1 MPPSCAQMVSGTFAA
16 NSGRRGGLMV
26 SALDFGSG
34 GPGSSPGRGHCVEF
48 LGKTLYS
55 HPGVQ
60 MGTSKCAGGS
70 RVAILLA
77 ASC

>member
-26 SALDFGSG
+26 SALEFGSG
-34 GPGSSPGRGHCVEF
+34 GPGSSPGRGHCVVF